1 MSVPDTF
8 EHPEVPFS
16 QIAYAVE
23 DRIATITLSRPDRL
37 NAFTHIMRRE
47 LVDTLDLADADD
59 DVRAVIVTGAGRG
72 FCAGA
77 DLGAVGDRPFSYSGP
92 DHRDSHSD
100 PDHVDG
106 LPRDIGGMVALRVA
120 AMRKPMI
127 AAINGAAIG
136 VGITMTLPMD
146 IRLIDQSAKVGFV
159 FARRGIAPE
168 ATSSWF
174 LPRVVGISQALEWS
188 LSGRIFDADE
198 AHRGGLVSRV
208 CAPGTVYEQAVAVAR
223 EIADTTSAASVAATR
238 RMMWAMTSQLD
249 PWEAHRLETRIIAD
263 LKQGT
268 DAREGVQSFLEKRP
282 AHFTA
287 TIDEVMSAA
296 LPTWPDRP
304 SDTG

>member
-1 MSVPDTF
+1 MNTAAADQ
-8 EHPEVPFS
+8 HPEAQPS
-16 QIAYAVE
+16 QITYAVA

-47 LVDTLDLADADD
+47 LVDALDLADTDD

-77 DLGAVGDRPFSYSGP
+77 DLGAAGDKPFSYSGP
-92 DHRDSHSD
+92 DHRDSQSD
-100 PDHVDG
+100 PDQIDG

-120 AMRKPMI
+120 AMRKPTI
-127 AAINGAAIG
+127 AAINGAAVG

-198 AHRGGLVSRV
+198 ALRGGLVSRV
-208 CAPGTVYEQAVAVAR
+208 CAPGTVYEEAVAVAR

-263 LKQGT
+263 LKQGA

-296 LPTWPDRP
+296 LPSWPDRP
-304 SDTG
+304 ADS